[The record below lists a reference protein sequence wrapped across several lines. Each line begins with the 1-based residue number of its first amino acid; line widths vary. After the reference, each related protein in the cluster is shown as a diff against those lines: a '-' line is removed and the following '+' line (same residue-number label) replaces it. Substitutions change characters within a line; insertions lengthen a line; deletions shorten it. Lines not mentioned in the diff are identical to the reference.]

1 MCLAYELE
9 NNRLILLFWLSG
21 QMEMMTQ
28 VGIGGQPIVVRL
40 GGLSGMAADLDLM
53 EGLLDGTKEFM

>member
-1 MCLAYELE
+1 
-9 NNRLILLFWLSG
+9 
-21 QMEMMTQ
+21 MEMMTQ